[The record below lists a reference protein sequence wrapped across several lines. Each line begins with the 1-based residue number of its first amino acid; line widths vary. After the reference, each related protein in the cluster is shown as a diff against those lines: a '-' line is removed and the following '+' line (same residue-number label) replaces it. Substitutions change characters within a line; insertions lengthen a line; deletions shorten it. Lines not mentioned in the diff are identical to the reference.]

1 MKRRWLSKR
10 GKGTIGRD
18 VPVIYN
24 VDDVI
29 IFLAMNFVEF
39 E

>member
-1 MKRRWLSKR
+1 MKRGWLSKR
-10 GKGTIGRD
+10 GKGALGRD
-18 VPVIYN
+18 LPVIYN

-29 IFLAMNFVEF
+29 IFLAMNFGAF